1 MVSRRRV
8 AAMAWPPPPRR
19 RREPPRHRRASRR
32 VSQAKVPGTPHRAP
46 KSNSSRNQ
54 SATPPKAANSTFGG
68 SEKSSGSSKNRSIAS
83 PRPGPQPASR
93 AAPGSSWRTSPEL
106 QAVTAVSSDDA
117 RFRKQVSGTS
127 KASAPF
133 MRKRILMGLLGGG
146 CAAAAFTRGGCGASL
161 GSAAACRLCRGA
173 PAGRPAAISAPR
185 LRIMR
190 PSENCEARGF
200 AAFRCAWGLGS
211 VPGRRLGPGP
221 YDSSEKLS

>member
-8 AAMAWPPPPRR
+8 AAMAWPPPPSR
-19 RREPPRHRRASRR
+19 RREPPRHRRATVNAS
-32 VSQAKVPGTPHRAP
+32 KVPGTQHRAP

-54 SATPPKAANSTFGG
+54 SATPPNAANSTFGG
-68 SEKSSGSSKNRSIAS
+68 NEKSSGSSKNRSIAS
-83 PRPGPQPASR
+83 PRPGPQPASL

-146 CAAAAFTRGGCGASL
+146 CAAAAFTRAGCGGAQ
-161 GSAAACRLCRGA
+161 GSGAAFRAVWGA
-173 PAGRPAAISAPR
+173 PAGVAR
-185 LRIMR
+185 L
-190 PSENCEARGF
+190 F
-200 AAFRCAWGLGS
+200 Q
-211 VPGRRLGPGP
+211 RRV
-221 YDSSEKLS
+221 